1 MMEVTL
7 TCQECGSEFIFIQ
20 MNKQLK
26 SLVKVCE
33 TKNSVTFNSDHV
45 DSVIKDCPKCGRKD
59 FYQLKDF
66 NRKIGVVLFVVAA
79 ILSIWTYGLSFVV
92 LWIFDLILHKK
103 LGNVVVCYKCNTLFR
118 KVKNI
123 EDIHGFDHEMND
135 RIVYADHDFK
145 GSRRITKCSEIKVV
159 VKNFK

>member
-7 TCQECGSEFIFIQ
+7 TCQECGSGIHIHPNEQ
-20 MNKQLK
+20 TTE
-26 SLVKVCE
+26 VTCKVCE

-59 FYQLKDF
+59 FYQQKDF

-145 GSRRITKCSEIKVV
+145 GQSPDH
-159 VKNFK
+159 

>member
-7 TCQECGSEFIFIQ
+7 TCQECGSGIHIHPNQ
-20 MNKQLK
+20 NTTDVACPICQ
-26 SLVKVCE
+26 
-33 TKNSVTFNSDHV
+33 TINSVKFNAEHE
-45 DSVIKDCPKCGRKD
+45 DSIIKDCPKCERKD
-59 FYQLKDF
+59 FYQQKDF
-66 NRKIGVVLFVVAA
+66 NRKIGVLLFVVAA

-123 EDIHGFDHEMND
+123 DDIHGFDHEMND
-135 RIVYADHDFK
+135 RIIYSDHDFK
-145 GSRRITKCSEIKVV
+145 GESPEH
-159 VKNFK
+159 